1 MLPVKVSIRLT
12 VSADSD
18 STALTQVE
26 RAFGR
31 GLSAVGTYAISAGA
45 VRKSVR
51 SSVRVVAPRKPRAI
65 KSHDREVAPVVKARL
80 VANLAKM
87 RASRAVRA
95 PATRSAT
102 SATSARKV
110 APLKTRKT
118 RAPMT
123 PERRLQAIESL
134 AKARAARAANK
145 SFTVLQT
152 PVQ

>member
-18 STALTQVE
+18 STALAQVE

-51 SSVRVVAPRKPRAI
+51 SSVRVVAPRKPRAV
-65 KSHDREVAPVVKARL
+65 KAHDREVAPVVKARL
-80 VANLAKM
+80 VENLAKM
-87 RASRAVRA
+87 RA
-95 PATRSAT
+95 
-102 SATSARKV
+102 ARKV

-123 PERRLQAIESL
+123 PERRLQAAESL

>member
-18 STALTQVE
+18 SAALAQVE

-51 SSVRVVAPRKPRAI
+51 SSVRVVAPRAVRP
-65 KSHDREVAPVVKARL
+65 
-80 VANLAKM
+80 
-87 RASRAVRA
+87 RAVRP

-102 SATSARKV
+102 STTSARKV
-110 APLKTRKT
+110 APLKTRKS
-118 RAPMT
+118 RAPMSD
-123 PERRLQAIESL
+123 ERKAQAAVSL

-145 SFTVLQT
+145 TYTVLQT

>member
-1 MLPVKVSIRLT
+1 MQSIKVRLSLT
-12 VSADSD
+12 VSAESD
-18 STALTQVE
+18 AAALAQVE

-31 GLSAVGTYAISAGA
+31 GLSAAGTYAISAGT

-110 APLKTRKT
+110 VPLKTRKT

-123 PERRLQAIESL
+123 PERRLQAVASL
-134 AKARAARAANK
+134 ARARAARAANK